1 MSSDKPAY
9 EVPSMATVRRKA
21 GTNGYKMVSTFSGA
35 GGSCIGMK
43 LAGFDVRWASEF
55 VPSAQ
60 DTYRANHT
68 DTHLDTRDIRE
79 VTADDILNDIG
90 MRPGELDLFEGS
102 PPCASFSMAGKRE
115 KYWGETKRYSDV
127 EQRTDDLFYEYAR
140 LVRGLQPRTFVAE
153 NVAGLVQGSAKG
165 YFKAILREL
174 RSCGYRVEA
183 KVLDAKLMGVP
194 QTRNRLFFFGVREDL
209 GVDPVWPKPLPY
221 SYSMGD
227 VLPNVEQVWAKT
239 DFDRTPDDRDY
250 ISRVPLAKSAGA
262 VMASAGVFG
271 TASYGVIHRDPVSEE
286 DATPSIPSV
295 ANAWHRLYPNRLDT
309 PVQKFS
315 ISELKLLQ
323 SFPADMVLHGDYY
336 HQAERIGRS
345 VPPLMM
351 AKVGDGVRQVLDAC
365 AE

>member
-1 MSSDKPAY
+1 
-9 EVPSMATVRRKA
+9 MATVKRKA
-21 GTNGYKMVSTFSGA
+21 GSNGYKMVSTFSGA

-43 LAGFDVRWASEF
+43 LAGFDVLWASEF

-60 DTYRANHT
+60 DTYRANHKT
-68 DTHLDTRDIRE
+68 THLDTRDIRD
-79 VTADDILNDIG
+79 VTAEDILADID

-115 KYWGETKRYSDV
+115 KHWGETKKYSDL

-194 QTRNRLFFFGVREDL
+194 QTRTRLFFYGIRNDL
-209 GVDPVWPKPLPY
+209 PAKHVWPTPHDWF
-221 SYSMGD
+221 YSMGD
-227 VLPNVEQVWAKT
+227 VLPNVEQVWAKS

-250 ISRVPLAKSAGA
+250 VTRIPLSKPCGA

-271 TASYGVIHRDPVSEE
+271 TASYGVVHRNLIDDDNDDDLSYP
-286 DATPSIPSV
+286 ATPGV
-295 ANAWHRLYPNRLDT
+295 DNAWHRLNPHRPEVTLE
-309 PVQKFS
+309 KFS
-315 ISELKLLQ
+315 IAELKLLQ
-323 SFPADMVLHGDYY
+323 SFPADMKLEGDYY
-336 HQAERIGRS
+336 QQAERIGRS

-351 AKVGDGVRQVLDAC
+351 AKVGDGVRKVLDAC